1 MYLSYNKCLINIDFT
16 ENIFKAEVYSGLI
29 HYLIFCSLILASI
42 SLRFF
47 RDPGHVSLSCVG
59 RHLWGVTKHK
69 IMRFSYDLMPS
80 FSFWYCV
87 IADPI

>member
-1 MYLSYNKCLINIDFT
+1 MFNIALI

-29 HYLIFCSLILASI
+29 HCLIFCSLILASI

-59 RHLWGVTKHK
+59 RHLQGVTKHK
-69 IMRFSYDLMPS
+69 IMKFSYDLMPS
-80 FSFWYCV
+80 FSFWYYV